1 MAGLASRWPPL
12 SLAIT
17 PTAPPKSYPLQPI
30 GKTTLADTTCQSGDM
45 QKKQIPV
52 SPAADP
58 EIFDDAGACAFIV
71 TNSRML
77 RKMRQEYGLPFCR
90 ISTKTLRYSKR
101 DLAEW
106 LARRRVQIA
115 G

>member
-1 MAGLASRWPPL
+1 LAGLARRWPPL

-17 PTAPPKSYPLQPI
+17 PTAPLKSYPLHAV
-30 GKTTLADTTCQSGDM
+30 GKTTVADTAWQNGGMT
-45 QKKQIPV
+45 KQV
-52 SPAADP
+52 SVSLAANP
-58 EIFDDAGACAFIV
+58 EFFDDAAACQYLA
-71 TNSRML
+71 TNPRML

-115 G
+115 A